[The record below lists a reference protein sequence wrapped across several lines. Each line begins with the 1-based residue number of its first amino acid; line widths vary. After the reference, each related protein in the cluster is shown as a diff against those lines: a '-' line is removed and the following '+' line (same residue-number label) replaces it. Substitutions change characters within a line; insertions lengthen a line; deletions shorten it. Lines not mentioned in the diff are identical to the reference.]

1 VRHEYREISS
11 AATGLTGNVARCGH
25 WGRPL
30 LAFPAEQGSAG
41 DFERNGIV
49 AAIAPLIDA
58 GRVKLYCADSF
69 DGGSWAR
76 YDLPV
81 EERARRHGRYESWII
96 DNVVPYISEDCGGPA
111 EIMTTGCSL
120 GAYHAVNFAL
130 KRADLF
136 PLAIGLS
143 GNYDPSSWR
152 GWGERGDATY
162 FNHPVDYVANLD
174 GGHLDWLRSQVS
186 ILLVVGQGAWETNP
200 TGALPSSRRLAA
212 LLQSKGIRCE
222 LDLWGYD
229 VAHDWPWWCRQLAHH
244 LPRFC

>member
-1 VRHEYREISS
+1 MRRGWREVR
-11 AATGLTGNVARCGH
+11 AAGPGLSGNVVSYGH

-41 DFERNGIV
+41 DFERNGMV
-49 AAIAPLIDA
+49 DAIADLIDA

-69 DGGSWAR
+69 DAASWGR
-76 YDLPV
+76 YDLPL
-81 EERARRHGRYESWII
+81 EERARRHGQYEAWIT
-96 DNVVPYISEDCGGPA
+96 DAVVPYVRDDCGAAA
-111 EIMTTGCSL
+111 EIMTTGVSL

-136 PLAIGLS
+136 PLTIGLS
-143 GNYDPSSWR
+143 GNYDPATWR
-152 GWGERGDATY
+152 AWGERGDAVY
-162 FNHPVDYVANLD
+162 FNNPADYVGNAD
-174 GGHLDWLRSQVS
+174 GGHLDWLRSRIS
-186 ILLVVGQGAWETNP
+186 IVLVVGQGAWETHP

-212 LLQSKGIRCE
+212 LLQGQGIRCE